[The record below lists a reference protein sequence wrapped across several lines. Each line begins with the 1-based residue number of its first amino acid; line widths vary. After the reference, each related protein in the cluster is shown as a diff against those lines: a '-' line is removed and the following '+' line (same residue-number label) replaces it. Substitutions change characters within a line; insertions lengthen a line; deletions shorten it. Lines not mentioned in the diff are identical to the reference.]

1 MDTFDL
7 DEFLPYRFSV
17 LAQRM
22 SREFESRYR
31 NRFGIRVPEWRIV
44 AHLSQSGPVSVREL
58 VKRVDL
64 HKSRVSRAAQRLEA
78 AGYVSKTTDSRDR
91 RLVELQLTAKGK
103 AMMKELAPLANR
115 YQQELLERVGDNGD
129 AVDQAIRSLQGEP

>member
-7 DEFLPYRFSV
+7 DEFLPYRLSV

-91 RLVELQLTAKGK
+91 RLVELQLTAKGM
-103 AMMKELAPLANR
+103 AMMEELAPLANR
-115 YQQELLERVGDNGD
+115 YQQELLERIGNNSD
-129 AVDQAIRSLQGEP
+129 AVDQAIKSLQGEP

>member
-1 MDTFDL
+1 MNTFDL

-31 NRFGIRVPEWRIV
+31 NRFGIRVAEWRIV

-91 RLVELQLTAKGK
+91 RLVELQLTPKGM
-103 AMMKELAPLANR
+103 AMMEELAPLANG
-115 YQQELLERVGDNGD
+115 YQQELLERIGNNGD
-129 AVDQAIRSLQGEP
+129 AVDRAIRSLQGEP

>member
-7 DEFLPYRFSV
+7 DEFLPYRLSV

-91 RLVELQLTAKGK
+91 RLVELQLTAKGM
-103 AMMKELAPLANR
+103 AMMEELAPLANR
-115 YQQELLERVGDNGD
+115 YQQELLERIGNNSD
-129 AVDQAIRSLQGEP
+129 AVDQAIKSLQREP